1 MPGHKGVIGN
11 EVADT
16 YAKEA
21 ARGGTLDRRAEKQ
34 WSGLVYPFSN
44 GEQLKRPVSAGE
56 SRANELS
63 TYPRPY
69 SKPMIRIALRNAPKA
84 IASRFCK
91 LLSGHALISPLLKER

>member
-1 MPGHKGVIGN
+1 MPGDKGVIGN

-44 GEQLKRPVSAGE
+44 GEQLKKPVSAV
-56 SRANELS
+56 RAKRKRAFNL
-63 TYPRPY
+63 PRPY

-84 IASRFCK
+84 IANRFCK